1 MVSHCRRTEAA
12 ASTES
17 HLGSTDAQ
25 AHTPSRSIMKAPVA
39 ALAVLL
45 CAMALCS
52 QVFSAPFG
60 ADTPTACCFSYV
72 ARQLSRKIV
81 ADYFETSSQ
90 CSKPG
95 VIFQTRTSSLQLP
108 GHSGIQLQVDDVFLD
123 PVLTGVG
130 TDLPA
135 SFRLEAVESSRRVTH
150 CPGHP
155 EKEEKTAHIQEGDK
169 QK

>member
-45 CAMALCS
+45 CTMALCS

-95 VIFQTRTSSLQLP
+95 VIFQTKKGR
-108 GHSGIQLQVDDVFLD
+108 QVCANPTEDWVQEYI
-123 PVLTGVG
+123 
-130 TDLPA
+130 TDLELNP
-135 SFRLEAVESSRRVTH
+135 
-150 CPGHP
+150 
-155 EKEEKTAHIQEGDK
+155 
-169 QK
+169 